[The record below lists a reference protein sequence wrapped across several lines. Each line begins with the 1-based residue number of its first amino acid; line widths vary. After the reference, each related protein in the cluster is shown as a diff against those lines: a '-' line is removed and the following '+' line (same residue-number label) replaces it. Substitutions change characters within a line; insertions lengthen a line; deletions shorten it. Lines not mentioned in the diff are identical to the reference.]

1 MLRKARTMK
10 IKEVIEELKKLD
22 QEAVAFYLDGYGEI
36 EITEIKQKETQILDY
51 EDSSIPLVNI
61 QGVFFT

>member
-1 MLRKARTMK
+1 MK